1 MNFRNEEK
9 HARNETTLLDL
20 FIISIQTSPKERRR
34 SKMQLR
40 RSQSMDY
47 DDPSE
52 AEEADQ
58 KRVFKLLSETDIQV
72 GREVEF

>member
-1 MNFRNEEK
+1 
-9 HARNETTLLDL
+9 
-20 FIISIQTSPKERRR
+20 
-34 SKMQLR
+34 MQLR

>member
-1 MNFRNEEK
+1 
-9 HARNETTLLDL
+9 
-20 FIISIQTSPKERRR
+20 
-34 SKMQLR
+34 MQLR

-52 AEEADQ
+52 IEELDQ

-72 GREVEF
+72 GIEFGVFIFFKMEN

>member
-1 MNFRNEEK
+1 
-9 HARNETTLLDL
+9 
-20 FIISIQTSPKERRR
+20 
-34 SKMQLR
+34 MQLR

-52 AEEADQ
+52 TEEADQ

-72 GREVEF
+72 GSEVEFLQSNHCRILG

>member
-1 MNFRNEEK
+1 
-9 HARNETTLLDL
+9 
-20 FIISIQTSPKERRR
+20 
-34 SKMQLR
+34 MQLR

-52 AEEADQ
+52 TEEVDQ

-72 GREVEF
+72 GREVIFTLFYSRIVSGFWAKTR

>member
-1 MNFRNEEK
+1 
-9 HARNETTLLDL
+9 
-20 FIISIQTSPKERRR
+20 
-34 SKMQLR
+34 MQLR

-52 AEEADQ
+52 TEEVDQ

-72 GREVEF
+72 SREVIFTLLL